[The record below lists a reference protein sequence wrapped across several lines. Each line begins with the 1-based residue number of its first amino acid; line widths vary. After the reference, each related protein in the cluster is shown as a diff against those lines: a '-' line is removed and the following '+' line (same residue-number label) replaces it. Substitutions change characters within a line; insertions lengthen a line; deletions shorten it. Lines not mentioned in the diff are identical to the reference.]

1 MAKSKKQ
8 PNRPARP
15 QPEASTEEEL
25 RRLTDLEERISLTC
39 LRYFRGDWDL
49 YLDFLAGTRA
59 TEEQRRVELP
69 VVERL
74 RERDERTGYL
84 ELLLEDEVVA
94 AAEHMDFDGLL
105 HLWELAIL
113 LDPYADPF
121 FEPEGEESELG
132 ESDLGGDAPRPRLH

>member
-1 MAKSKKQ
+1 MAKGKKQ
-8 PNRPARP
+8 PARP
-15 QPEASTEEEL
+15 PRPGSAAPPEDDV

-59 TEEQRRVELP
+59 TDEQRRIELP
-69 VVERL
+69 AVEHL

-94 AAEHMDFDGLL
+94 SAEHMDFDGLL
-105 HLWELAIL
+105 HMWEMAIL

-121 FEPEGEESELG
+121 FEPEGEEPDLG
-132 ESDLGGDAPRPRLH
+132 EPDLGGDAPKPRLH